1 MTRPSLIAFVDVLF
15 AILYIFFL
23 MPHQVSVAEA
33 EETVSPG
40 TIAVELQWPPGPG
53 DVDLWVQ
60 APRGTPVGYSNK
72 GGVVFNLLRDDLGYS
87 ADPSPYNRE
96 YSFSRGAEAGEW
108 AVNVHMYNWHGQT
121 FPILCNVVVT
131 MLRGAE
137 LVKIFDGTISLT
149 HVGEEVTVIRFTLD
163 DNGKVI
169 ARSNIP
175 IALRSPLAWEPVR
188 RMPAARFPG

>member
-1 MTRPSLIAFVDVLF
+1 MDVLF
-15 AILYIFFL
+15 CVLAVFILLPTNPEI
-23 MPHQVSVAEA
+23 SSAD
-33 EETVSPG
+33 ETVNPG

-108 AVNVHMYNWHGQT
+108 IANVHMYASKGHAM
-121 FPILCNVVVT
+121 PITCFVVVT
-131 MLRGAE
+131 MLRDAE
-137 LVKIFDGTISLT
+137 LVKIFEGVVTLN
-149 HVGEEVTVIRFTLD
+149 HVGEEITVVRFTLD
-163 DNGKVI
+163 GNGKVTST
-169 ARSNIP
+169 SNIP
-175 IALRSPLAWEPVR
+175 IGLRSPSR
-188 RMPAARFPG
+188 ARFPG

>member
-1 MTRPSLIAFVDVLF
+1 MNRSALTVFVDVLF
-15 AILYIFFL
+15 CVLAVFILLPTNPEI
-23 MPHQVSVAEA
+23 SKAD
-33 EETVSPG
+33 ETVSPG

-53 DVDLWVQ
+53 DVDLWVK
-60 APRGTPVGYSNK
+60 APGGTPVGYSNK
-72 GGVVFNLLRDDLGYS
+72 GGRVFNLLRDDLGYS

-96 YSFSRGAEAGEW
+96 YSFSRGAGAGEW
-108 AVNVHMYNWHGQT
+108 VANVHMYATKGHIL
-121 FPILCNVVVT
+121 PIPCFVVVT

-137 LVKIFDGTISLT
+137 LVKIFEGTVTLN

-175 IALRSPLAWEPVR
+175 IALRSPS
-188 RMPAARFPG
+188 AARFPG